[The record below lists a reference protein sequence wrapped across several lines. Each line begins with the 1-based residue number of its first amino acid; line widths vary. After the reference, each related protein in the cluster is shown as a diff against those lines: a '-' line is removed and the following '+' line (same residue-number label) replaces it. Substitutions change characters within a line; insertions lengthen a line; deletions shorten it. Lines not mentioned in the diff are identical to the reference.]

1 MRNIKKFAK
10 KMLAMIIA
18 TAIVLASSTTTVNA
32 AADSIQLGD
41 ASYAG
46 NYIAGVYFSDKKT
59 TDGKYL
65 YCLNMPKKTAQNVKA
80 TLVKNSKY
88 TDGGLVYILKNGYPN
103 KSITG
108 DNKKDYYITQTA
120 VWWYLD
126 ETHGTSNLGEQF
138 KSEGSDDY
146 NLRKYVKNLVT
157 EGVKHKDDST
167 TLTTTSLK
175 ISTSNIVMNLNSGY
189 YTSNSIKATEAKN
202 ISSYEVTLTGAPS
215 GTVIEMNNSK
225 TTYSGEFEVKANDS
239 FVIKVPESKV
249 TAKSLSIKVSAKAVG
264 AAQYKAYEYQPVDET
279 MQNVALLEKT
289 AISVSSALTLQI
301 TKEEKPVISI
311 LKVDQETQKPLA
323 GATLLIKNSKGETI
337 YKFET
342 KEEAEVITD
351 ITEYDTYTVE
361 EVSAPTGYI
370 KSDKKVSFTIDK
382 DHLSH
387 QITFENAKEVYV
399 PDTANTSSVI
409 MIILGIVITGAGI
422 SFVYKNRKKA

>member
-1 MRNIKKFAK
+1 MKNIKLFAK
-10 KMLAMIIA
+10 KLLAMIVA
-18 TAIVLASSTTTVNA
+18 TAIILASTTTVNA

-126 ETHGTSNLGEQF
+126 ETHGTTNLGEQF

-157 EGVKHKDDST
+157 EGVKHKNDST
-167 TLTTTSLK
+167 SLTTTSLN
-175 ISTSNIVMNLNSGY
+175 ISTNNIVMNLNDGY
-189 YTSNSIKATEAKN
+189 YTSNSIKATDAKN
-202 ISSYEVTLTGAPS
+202 ISSYKVTLTGAPS

-239 FVIKVPESKV
+239 FIIKVPESKL
-249 TAKSLSIKVSAKAVG
+249 TTKSLTIKVSAKAVG
-264 AAQYKAYEYQPVDET
+264 AAQYKAYEYQPVNDT

-289 AISVSSALTLQI
+289 AVSVTSALTLQI

-311 LKVDQETQKPLA
+311 LKVEQGTQKPLA
-323 GATLLIKNSKGETI
+323 GAVLAIKDSKGEII
-337 YKFET
+337 YKYET
-342 KEEAEVITD
+342 KEEAEIITD
-351 ITEYDTYTVE
+351 ITEYGTYTVE
-361 EVSAPTGYI
+361 EVSAPEGYI
-370 KSDKKVSFTIDK
+370 KSDRTVSFTIDK

-399 PDTANTSSVI
+399 PNTANTSSVI

>member
-1 MRNIKKFAK
+1 MKNIKLFAK
-10 KMLAMIIA
+10 KLLAMIVA
-18 TAIVLASSTTTVNA
+18 TAIILASTTTVNA

-41 ASYAG
+41 ASYSG

-88 TDGGLVYILKNGYPN
+88 TDGGLVYILRNGYPN

-126 ETHGTSNLGEQF
+126 ETHGTTNLGEQF

-157 EGVKHKDDST
+157 EAIKHKNDST
-167 TLTTTSLK
+167 SLTTTSLN
-175 ISTSNIVMNLNSGY
+175 ISTNNIVMNLNDGY
-189 YTSNSIKATEAKN
+189 YTSNSIKATDAKN
-202 ISSYEVTLTGAPS
+202 ISSYKVTLTGAPS

-239 FVIKVPESKV
+239 FIIKVPESKL
-249 TAKSLSIKVSAKAVG
+249 TTKSLTIKVSAKAVG
-264 AAQYKAYEYQPVDET
+264 AAQYKAYEYQPVNDT

-289 AISVSSALTLQI
+289 AVSVTSALTLQI

-311 LKVDQETQKPLA
+311 LKVEQGTQKPLA
-323 GATLLIKNSKGETI
+323 GAVLAIKDSKGEII
-337 YKFET
+337 YKYET
-342 KEEAEVITD
+342 KEEAEIITD
-351 ITEYDTYTVE
+351 ITEYGTYTVE
-361 EVSAPTGYI
+361 EVSAPEGYI
-370 KSDKKVSFTIDK
+370 KSDRTVSFTIDK

-399 PDTANTSSVI
+399 PNTANTSSVI